1 LKALGAPSAEIH
13 RLFLAEALW
22 LSLAGGIAGFALGQF
37 GSLLIR
43 LAYPQLPAWPPVWAN
58 IAGVGVAFV
67 TGLLASLI
75 PAARAARLDPVR
87 ALSGK

>member
-1 LKALGAPSAEIH
+1 
-13 RLFLAEALW
+13 LFLAEALW